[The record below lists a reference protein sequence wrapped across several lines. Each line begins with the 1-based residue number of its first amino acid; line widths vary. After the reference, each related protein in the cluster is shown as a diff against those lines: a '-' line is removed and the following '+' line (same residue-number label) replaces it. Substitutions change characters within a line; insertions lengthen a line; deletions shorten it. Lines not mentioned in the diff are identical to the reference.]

1 MSSILQATEISFS
14 WGENHVL
21 KGLDLDIGENELIS
35 ILGVNGAG
43 KSTLLKCL
51 NRILTP
57 QSGKIEVLSKDVS
70 SLSLLQ
76 LSTLMSYVPQSV
88 RSSFS
93 MDVFDVVLL
102 GRRPHISWRINEN
115 DREKVSQT
123 LRTLNLENFA
133 FRRFDQL
140 SGGER
145 QRVIIAKAVAQDP
158 KIFLL
163 DEPTSDLDLK
173 SQIEIM
179 KSLRTLVSN
188 SASPKSALVAIHDIN
203 IAARFSDRILL
214 LHDGQIISQGTPQEV
229 LTTENIAKVFGV
241 TSEVEIYS
249 PSETREFEAYSPSVR
264 VIVKDEIPDDTS
276 LSEKSKS
283 KFDADLSKSG
293 EDPIKGE

>member
-57 QSGKIEVLSKDVS
+57 QSGKIQVLSKDVS

-283 KFDADLSKSG
+283 KFDADRSKSE
-293 EDPIKGE
+293 EDPIKAE

>member
-1 MSSILQATEISFS
+1 LSSILQATEISFS

-57 QSGKIEVLSKDVS
+57 QSGKIQVLSKDVS

-241 TSEVEIYS
+241 TSEVEIFS

-283 KFDADLSKSG
+283 KFDADRSKSE
-293 EDPIKGE
+293 EDPIKAE

>member
-1 MSSILQATEISFS
+1 LSSILQATEISFS

-57 QSGKIEVLSKDVS
+57 QSGKIQVLSKDVS

-283 KFDADLSKSG
+283 KFDADRSKSE
-293 EDPIKGE
+293 EDPIKAE

>member
-57 QSGKIEVLSKDVS
+57 QSGKIQVLSKDVS

-241 TSEVEIYS
+241 TSEVEIFS

-283 KFDADLSKSG
+283 KFDADRSKSE

>member
-57 QSGKIEVLSKDVS
+57 QSGKIQVLSKDVS

-241 TSEVEIYS
+241 TSEVEIFS

>member
-1 MSSILQATEISFS
+1 LSPILQATEISFS

-57 QSGKIEVLSKDVS
+57 QSGKIQVLSKDVS

-283 KFDADLSKSG
+283 KFDADRSKSE
-293 EDPIKGE
+293 EDPIKAE

>member
-57 QSGKIEVLSKDVS
+57 QSGKIQVLSKDVS

-283 KFDADLSKSG
+283 KFDADLSKSE

>member
-1 MSSILQATEISFS
+1 LSSILQATEISFS

-57 QSGKIEVLSKDVS
+57 QSGKIQVLSKDVS

-249 PSETREFEAYSPSVR
+249 PSETREVEAYSPSVR

-283 KFDADLSKSG
+283 KFDADRSKSE
-293 EDPIKGE
+293 EDPIKAE

>member
-57 QSGKIEVLSKDVS
+57 QSGKIQVLSKDVS